1 MAEPVRKK
9 VPVAGDELEVFI
21 GGRDEPGAGTV
32 CTAHPTEPLDGSL
45 TLLAD
50 ITRARVVCVNPRGVG
65 RSSPP
70 QRASDLSLEVTA
82 GDLDAVRRSLGLHR
96 WTIWGMS
103 GGSMIAQVYA
113 RRYSEALDGLI
124 LDSAG
129 PSFAVTLRDT
139 GCIASPYFPSWRKAL
154 AAAGLA
160 PQPEDQPEGEGSIET
175 APSEMTWEEVSNVG
189 WVLRGGRA
197 GRVILVA
204 PSPPSPQMRR
214 AMPYLLAFDA
224 RPWLGD
230 IRVPTLVL
238 GGADDQVVPPAYL
251 RAVQEAIPGSS
262 LVLIGGAGHVPV
274 FEKPDEVAA
283 AVRHFLS
290 QRVWL

>member
-32 CTAHPTEPLDGSL
+32 CTAHPTEPLD
-45 TLLAD
+45 
-50 ITRARVVCVNPRGVG
+50 
-65 RSSPP
+65 
-70 QRASDLSLEVTA
+70 
-82 GDLDAVRRSLGLHR
+82 
-96 WTIWGMS
+96 
-103 GGSMIAQVYA
+103 
-113 RRYSEALDGLI
+113 
-124 LDSAG
+124 
-129 PSFAVTLRDT
+129 
-139 GCIASPYFPSWRKAL
+139 
-154 AAAGLA
+154 
-160 PQPEDQPEGEGSIET
+160 
-175 APSEMTWEEVSNVG
+175 
-189 WVLRGGRA
+189 
-197 GRVILVA
+197 

>member
-9 VPVAGDELEVFI
+9 VQVAGAELEVFI

-32 CTAHPTEPLDGSL
+32 CTAHPTEPLDGAL

-70 QRASDLSLEVTA
+70 ERASDLSLEVTA

-103 GGSMIAQVYA
+103 GGSMIGQVYA

-129 PSFAVTLRDT
+129 PSFAVTLRDAD
-139 GCIASPYFPSWRKAL
+139 CIASPYFSSWRKAL

-160 PQPEDQPEGEGSIET
+160 PQPEGEGSSET
-175 APSEMTWEEVSNVG
+175 TPSEMTWEEVSNLG
-189 WVLRGGRA
+189 WVLRGGGA
-197 GRVILVA
+197 ARVILVA
-204 PSPPSPQMRR
+204 PSQPSPQMRR
-214 AMPYLLAFDA
+214 AMPHLLAFDA

-238 GGADDQVVPPAYL
+238 GGADDQVAPPAHL
-251 RAVQEAIPGSS
+251 RVLHEAIPGSS

-274 FEKPDEVAA
+274 FEEPDEVAA

>member
-9 VPVAGDELEVFI
+9 VPVAGAELEVLV
-21 GGRDEPGAGTV
+21 GGRDEPGVGTV

-50 ITRARVVCVNPRGVG
+50 ATRARVVCVNPRGVG
-65 RSSPP
+65 RSSAPEQP
-70 QRASDLSLEVTA
+70 SDLALEVTA
-82 GDLDAVRRSLGLHR
+82 GDLDAVRRSLGVHR

-113 RRYSEALDGLI
+113 RLYSEALDALI

-129 PSFAVTLRDT
+129 PCFAATLRDAD
-139 GCIASPYFPSWRKAL
+139 CIVSPHFPRWQMGL

-160 PQPEDQPEGEGSIET
+160 PQPEGECRGET
-175 APSEMTWEEVSNVG
+175 APSEMIWDEVSNVG
-189 WVLRGGRA
+189 WVLRGRSSGQ
-197 GRVILVA
+197 VILVS
-204 PSPPSPQMRR
+204 PSQPSPQMRR
-214 AMPYLLAFDA
+214 AMPHLLAFDA

-238 GGADDQVVPPAYL
+238 GGADDRVAPPAHL
-251 RAVQEAIPGSS
+251 HALHEAVRGSS
-262 LVLIGGAGHVPV
+262 LVLIAGAGHVPV
-274 FEKPDEVAA
+274 LEKPDEVAA